1 MGPYLA
7 LQISKGKLDYK
18 LVVSKYPQYKEIIDT
33 ILIGDGNQ
41 DLIVNEIENDVNRQ
55 SI

>member
-18 LVVSKYPQYKEIIDT
+18 LVVSKYPQYKDIIDT

-41 DLIVNEIENDVNRQ
+41 NLIVKDTDE
-55 SI
+55 